1 MTKVQNLDGLQLKRR
16 RNSHF
21 SLVLE
26 NFGIEITFKDFL
38 GPGVFGG
45 LDRVD
50 QRQINFLLIDDF
62 LVFCIKK
69 LFFHDSFFFEDVSI
83 HFALI
88 R

>member
-1 MTKVQNLDGLQLKRR
+1 MTKVQNPDGLQLKRR

-26 NFGIEITFKDFL
+26 DFGIEITLENLF

-45 LDRVD
+45 LDRID

-83 HFALI
+83 HLALV
-88 R
+88 